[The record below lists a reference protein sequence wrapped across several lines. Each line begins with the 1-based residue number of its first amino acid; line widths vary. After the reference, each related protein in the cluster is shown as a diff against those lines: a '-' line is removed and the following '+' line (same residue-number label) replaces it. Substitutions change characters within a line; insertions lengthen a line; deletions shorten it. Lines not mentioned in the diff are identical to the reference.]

1 MKRFLFILSVF
12 LLLFIACFKTSAQ
25 ESANKVIRKVTIV
38 NNEGKPQQDI
48 YAYLKGGDKRK
59 FFKSDANGV
68 LTFIVDTTKYKK
80 WDKLILKAD

>member
-25 ESANKVIRKVTIV
+25 ESTDKVIRKVTIV

-48 YAYLKGGDKRK
+48 LNILIYNSNDKNLM
-59 FFKSDANGV
+59 D
-68 LTFIVDTTKYKK
+68 
-80 WDKLILKAD
+80 